1 MSISAMKQAYA
12 VPLIEQLESVPA
24 DARMM
29 YEHDKSHH
37 ENIPVGR
44 LCREAAEA
52 LRQAIEKAEKQEPVA
67 VKHMMDWVYQL
78 KRFSNDG
85 RYMNIPSGLSA
96 GACYELA
103 VEIEQFIKTEPVHA
117 IDISQERVDET
128 AKDHHGACVTCGA
141 LIEDQIIQPPFTLK
155 FDAKGKP
162 QREWV
167 GLTDGEM
174 VDLLKE
180 CEGRLWSDGF
190 RAIEA
195 KLKEKNT

>member
-117 IDISQERVDET
+117 IDISQEHVDET
-128 AKDHHGACVTCGA
+128 AKYRH
-141 LIEDQIIQPPFTLK
+141 
-155 FDAKGKP
+155 
-162 QREWV
+162 EWV
-167 GLTDGEM
+167 GLTDE
-174 VDLLKE
+174 E
-180 CEGRLWSDGF
+180 ANELWESTDSDWELMK
-190 RAIEA
+190 RVEA